1 MAAAESAPEPSVS
14 LGEVAQEASA
24 KIGQALPARAP
35 SSTQLPRRPC
45 LHRHL
50 RPSPKPGPE
59 PTQVLSAVAQ
69 GLKRARDAE
78 GAEATP
84 AGASGQAAA
93 APAAASKMARW
104 EAIPGLSDGD
114 SDEDD

>member
-1 MAAAESAPEPSVS
+1 
-14 LGEVAQEASA
+14 
-24 KIGQALPARAP
+24 
-35 SSTQLPRRPC
+35 
-45 LHRHL
+45 
-50 RPSPKPGPE
+50 
-59 PTQVLSAVAQ
+59 VLSAVAQ

>member
-1 MAAAESAPEPSVS
+1 M
-14 LGEVAQEASA
+14 
-24 KIGQALPARAP
+24 
-35 SSTQLPRRPC
+35 
-45 LHRHL
+45 
-50 RPSPKPGPE
+50 
-59 PTQVLSAVAQ
+59 LSAVAQ

-93 APAAASKMARW
+93 PAPASKMARW
-104 EAIPGLSDGD
+104 DAIPGLSDGD

>member
-1 MAAAESAPEPSVS
+1 M
-14 LGEVAQEASA
+14 
-24 KIGQALPARAP
+24 
-35 SSTQLPRRPC
+35 
-45 LHRHL
+45 
-50 RPSPKPGPE
+50 
-59 PTQVLSAVAQ
+59 LSAVAQ

-114 SDEDD
+114 SDDED